1 VCTPTRRVRG
11 ATLGSV
17 DPLLRE
23 LRAIVDE
30 AEREGVA
37 VMVIGAY
44 ALRTYLAD
52 PEGRKTSDLDLL
64 VRGEARGRITDLLG
78 RRGFHVYPTGPWLR
92 AERAGEGPRI
102 VDVAIDAIVDM
113 ASFERYPL
121 DPSRATRRA
130 EPGGPEIPVP
140 ALEDLVAQK
149 LIAAREKDI
158 LDVVLVAAGGSAVD
172 PRRIADAVDA
182 RDVEV
187 AVRRGYLELQAAARS
202 GRLQQLWLER
212 VGTPLAWE
220 DLASALSQIASWF
233 GEKP

>member
-1 VCTPTRRVRG
+1 M
-11 ATLGSV
+11 
-17 DPLLRE
+17 DPLLHE

-30 AEREGVA
+30 AEREGVPL
-37 VMVIGAY
+37 MVIGAF
-44 ALRTYLAD
+44 ALRTYLSD

-64 VRGEARGRITDLLG
+64 VRKDARDRITDLLRG
-78 RRGFHVYPTGPWLR
+78 RGFRVYPTGPWLR

-102 VDVAIDAIVDM
+102 VDVALGAIVDM

-158 LDVVLVAAGGSAVD
+158 LDVVLVGAHGSTLDA
-172 PRRIADAVDA
+172 RRLSEAIDA
-182 RDVEV
+182 RDVEI

-212 VGTPLAWE
+212 VGTPLANE
-220 DLASALSQIASWF
+220 DLAAALSRIAAWF